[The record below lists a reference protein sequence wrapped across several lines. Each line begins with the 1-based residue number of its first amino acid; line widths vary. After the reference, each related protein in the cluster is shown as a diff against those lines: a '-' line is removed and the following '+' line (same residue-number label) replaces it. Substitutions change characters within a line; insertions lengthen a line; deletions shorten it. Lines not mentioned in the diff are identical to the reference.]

1 MGKRLSSG
9 LILLLGISLAI
20 SGSQTKREKAYELIY
35 KDVQQLNQQ
44 VLALDKKIEQNA
56 VEIKGIRDQLKELID
71 LTHQFQSAQASVRE
85 EQRRLP
91 AQYQILLEK
100 VETINTQLAQL
111 SEDLIEIKRVAL
123 PLAEQVTEG
132 EDSEGNQPESLPTEE
147 HGDTSDQP
155 SEGEAPPS
163 ISPNL
168 SPNEVY
174 NMARSDYL
182 KGNFELAI
190 EGFTIYKSQFSE
202 SPLADDAL
210 YWIGECYFSQEKY
223 NEAIEHFNELIL
235 NYPNGDKIPAA
246 YLKKGISLAEQEK
259 KEEALSVFK
268 LLITKFPLEE
278 ETKIAQQKI
287 RELETNN
294 ERHQQPQ

>member
-1 MGKRLSSG
+1 MGKRLSPG
-9 LILLLGISLAI
+9 FILLLGISLAL
-20 SGSQTKREKAYELIY
+20 SGSQNKREKAYELIY

-56 VEIKGIRDQLKELID
+56 EEIRGIRDQLKELLD
-71 LTHQFQSAQASVRE
+71 LTRQFQSAQASARE

-100 VETINTQLAQL
+100 VETINTQLAQF

-123 PLAEQVTEG
+123 PLAEQVTERKN
-132 EDSEGNQPESLPTEE
+132 SEGNQTEPPPTQE
-147 HGDTSDQP
+147 HGVTSDQP
-155 SEGEAPPS
+155 SEEEAPPS

-190 EGFTIYKSQFSE
+190 EGFTIYKSQFPE

-223 NEAIEHFNELIL
+223 NETIERFNELIL

-246 YLKKGISLAEQEK
+246 YLKKGISLAEQGK

>member
-1 MGKRLSSG
+1 MGKRLFPG
-9 LILLLGISLAI
+9 FILLLCLSLALN
-20 SGSQTKREKAYELIY
+20 GSQSKSEKAYELIY
-35 KDVQQLNQQ
+35 KDVQQLQQQ
-44 VLALDKKIEQNA
+44 VLALDKKIDLNTE
-56 VEIKGIRDQLKELID
+56 EIKSIRDQLKELLD
-71 LTHQFQSAQASVRE
+71 LTRQFQSAQASVRE
-85 EQRRLP
+85 EQRRIP

-100 VETINTQLAQL
+100 VESINTQLAQF
-111 SEDLIEIKRVAL
+111 SEELIELKRVAL
-123 PLAEQVTEG
+123 PLAEQASEAGDAEGSQTEPPPPKTK
-132 EDSEGNQPESLPTEE
+132 EDPGSQTPAEE
-147 HGDTSDQP
+147 T
-155 SEGEAPPS
+155 PPS

-190 EGFTIYKSQFSE
+190 EGFSIYKSQFPE
-202 SPLADDAL
+202 SPLADDAV

-223 NEAIEHFNELIL
+223 DDAVEHFNELIL
-235 NYPNGDKIPAA
+235 NHPNGDKIPAA
-246 YLKKGISLAEQEK
+246 YLKKGISLAAQGK
-259 KEEALSVFK
+259 KEEALSAFK

>member
-1 MGKRLSSG
+1 MGKRFSTG
-9 LILLLGISLAI
+9 LIWLLGLTLIL
-20 SGSQTKREKAYELIY
+20 SGSQNKREKAYELIY
-35 KDVQQLNQQ
+35 KDVQQLKNQ
-44 VLALDKKIEQNA
+44 VLTLESKIEENA
-56 VEIKGIRDQLKELID
+56 KEIKGIRDDLKELLD
-71 LTHQFQSAQASVRE
+71 LVRQFQTAQASARE

-100 VETINTQLAQL
+100 VENINTQLAQF

-123 PLAEQVTEG
+123 PLAEQVTEAEG
-132 EDSEGNQPESLPTEE
+132 SEGDQSEVPPTQEPVN
-147 HGDTSDQP
+147 TSDQP
-155 SEGEAPPS
+155 SEEDLPPS

-190 EGFTIYKSQFSE
+190 EGFTIYKSQFPE
-202 SPLADDAL
+202 SPLSDDAL

-287 RELETNN
+287 RELETSN
-294 ERHQQPQ
+294 ERYQQP

>member
-1 MGKRLSSG
+1 MGKKLSSG
-9 LILLLGISLAI
+9 FILLLCLSLAVR
-20 SGSQTKREKAYELIY
+20 GSQSKSEKAYELIY
-35 KDVQQLNQQ
+35 KDVQLLKQQL
-44 VLALDKKIEQNA
+44 LALDTKIDLNA
-56 VEIKGIRDQLKELID
+56 AEIKAIKDQLRELID
-71 LTHQFQSAQASVRE
+71 LTRQFQSAQASARE
-85 EQRRLP
+85 EQKRLP

-100 VETINTQLAQL
+100 VETINTQLAQF
-111 SEDLIEIKRVAL
+111 SEDLIEIKRVAH

-132 EDSEGNQPESLPTEE
+132 ENSEGNQTEPPQPQEQGDPSTPLSEEES
-147 HGDTSDQP
+147 
-155 SEGEAPPS
+155 PPS

-223 NEAIEHFNELIL
+223 NEAIDFFNELIL

-246 YLKKGISLAEQEK
+246 YLKKGISLAEQGK
-259 KEEALSVFK
+259 KDEALSVFK

-287 RELETNN
+287 RELETTN
-294 ERHQQPQ
+294 ERY

>member
-1 MGKRLSSG
+1 MGKRFSTG
-9 LILLLGISLAI
+9 IFLLLGFFLAF
-20 SGSQTKREKAYELIY
+20 SAGQNKREKAYELIY
-35 KDVQQLNQQ
+35 KDVQQLKQQ
-44 VLALDKKIEQNA
+44 VLALDQKIDLNA
-56 VEIKGIRDQLKELID
+56 EEIKGIRDQLKELLD
-71 LTHQFQSAQASVRE
+71 LTRQFQSAQASARE
-85 EQRRLP
+85 EQKRLP

-100 VETINTQLAQL
+100 VETINTQLAQF
-111 SEDLIEIKRVAL
+111 SEDLIEIKRAAQ
-123 PLAEQVTEG
+123 PLAEKLAE
-132 EDSEGNQPESLPTEE
+132 EENSEGSEIESSPPQEREDASSQQPAE
-147 HGDTSDQP
+147 D
-155 SEGEAPPS
+155 EAPSS

-182 KGNFELAI
+182 KGNFDLAI
-190 EGFTIYKSQFSE
+190 EGFTIYKTQFSE

-223 NEAIEHFNELIL
+223 DEAVEHFNELIL

-287 RELETNN
+287 RELESSN
-294 ERHQQPQ
+294 ERYQ

>member
-1 MGKRLSSG
+1 MRKRFSSGFILFLTLSLVLSS
-9 LILLLGISLAI
+9 SPDK
-20 SGSQTKREKAYELIY
+20 QEKAYELIY
-35 KDVQQLNQQ
+35 KDVQQLKQQ
-44 VLALDKKIEQNA
+44 VLALDKKIDQNTTD
-56 VEIKGIRDQLKELID
+56 IQGIRDQLRELLE
-71 LTHQFQSAQASVRE
+71 LTRQFQSEQASARE

-91 AQYQILLEK
+91 EQYQILLEK
-100 VETINTQLAQL
+100 IETVNTQLAKF

-132 EDSEGNQPESLPTEE
+132 EALETN
-147 HGDTSDQP
+147 P
-155 SEGEAPPS
+155 SESPLTQEPKDLAGPPAGEEEQPS

-190 EGFTIYKSQFSE
+190 EGFMIYKSQFPE

-210 YWIGECYFSQEKY
+210 YWIGECYFSQKKY
-223 NEAIEHFNELIL
+223 DEAVEHFNELIL
-235 NYPNGDKIPAA
+235 NYPAGDKIPAA
-246 YLKKGISLAEQEK
+246 YLKKGISLSEQGK

-287 RELETNN
+287 KELEANN
-294 ERHQQPQ
+294 ERY